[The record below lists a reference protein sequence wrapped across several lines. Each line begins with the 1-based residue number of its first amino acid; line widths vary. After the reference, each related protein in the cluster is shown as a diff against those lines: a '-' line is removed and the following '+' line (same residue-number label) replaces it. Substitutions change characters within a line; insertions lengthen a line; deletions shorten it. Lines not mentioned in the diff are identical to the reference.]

1 MTVETVAYEV
11 LPRCG
16 IAYRTKP
23 SFDAKEGSGRFAEC
37 SEVIEAVPS
46 DDEAFVRLRD
56 GLYLPLRTPDGRDIL
71 RRLRESPQ
79 DSVDKTGD
87 YMRSFGEALEAQGVR
102 TDDDPYLNAYA
113 SRKDSHSG
121 TVPLES
127 WCSSGGVG
135 ALEASGVEE
144 GSTISLASCFD
155 TKPVK
160 IDVSDRPL
168 LCLSVKD
175 DEVAVGCTD
184 HGVKVI
190 SVRTGRQTR
199 ELYSKRFGHT
209 EWVTTVTHLP
219 DGRIASG
226 GMDSKI
232 CIWNRT
238 GVSCVDLREHVG
250 SISRLRAYKDGS
262 ALVSSSYDRSLRI
275 WRSKTGSR
283 DRGFTCDAVL
293 RGHSGPVLD
302 FIVCPN
308 YGIVSGGRD
317 STARIWDAH
326 PATEVACLRG
336 HSKGH
341 ITALKSLQD
350 TRLIVSGGQDSV
362 ICVWD
367 PRSDTR
373 RPLKRLQDLHVKGAA
388 VSDIHASRDE
398 DSLITVG
405 ADGVVNVLD
414 ARMDFSLASRWEK
427 DHENFIYASILLGT
441 QLCTAGGDG
450 TVAVRDITTGQ
461 LRYHEKVA
469 ENALRCFGVV
479 QDGLIG
485 AGDDGNVLSWSR
497 LSA

>member
-23 SFDAKEGSGRFAEC
+23 SFDAKAGSGRFAKC

-46 DDEAFVRLRD
+46 EDEAFVRLRD
-56 GLYLPLRTPDGRDIL
+56 GLYLPLRWVVMEMRWRPLAHTQLRASFRTPDGRELL

-79 DSVDKTGD
+79 GSVDKTGD
-87 YMRSFGEALEAQGVR
+87 YMRSFGEALETQGVR

-113 SRKDSHSG
+113 SRKDFHSRAA
-121 TVPLES
+121 PPES
-127 WCSSGGVG
+127 WCSPGGVG
-135 ALEASGVEE
+135 ALETSGVEH
-144 GSTISLASCFD
+144 GSSISLASCFD

-184 HGVKVI
+184 HGVK
-190 SVRTGRQTR
+190 
-199 ELYSKRFGHT
+199 
-209 EWVTTVTHLP
+209 VTTVTHLP

-262 ALVSSSYDRSLRI
+262 GLVSSSYDRSLRI
-275 WRSKTGSR
+275 WRSKAGGR
-283 DRGFTCDAVL
+283 DRGFTSDAVL

-308 YGIVSGGRD
+308 HGIVSGGRD

-326 PATEVACLRG
+326 PGTE
-336 HSKGH
+336 
-341 ITALKSLQD
+341 
-350 TRLIVSGGQDSV
+350 
-362 ICVWD
+362 
-367 PRSDTR
+367 
-373 RPLKRLQDLHVKGAA
+373 
-388 VSDIHASRDE
+388 
-398 DSLITVG
+398 
-405 ADGVVNVLD
+405 
-414 ARMDFSLASRWEK
+414 
-427 DHENFIYASILLGT
+427 
-441 QLCTAGGDG
+441 
-450 TVAVRDITTGQ
+450 
-461 LRYHEKVA
+461 
-469 ENALRCFGVV
+469 
-479 QDGLIG
+479 
-485 AGDDGNVLSWSR
+485 
-497 LSA
+497 